1 MLMMAKAKHQFRIIT
16 IFIFTSAFS
25 EGQKRDE
32 DRKNR
37 QPVDE
42 RIKKE
47 SPSRRVKA
55 SSK

>member
-1 MLMMAKAKHQFRIIT
+1 MMAKAKHQFRIIT

-42 RIKKE
+42 RIKKRE
-47 SPSRRVKA
+47 PEP
-55 SSK
+55 SSKSK